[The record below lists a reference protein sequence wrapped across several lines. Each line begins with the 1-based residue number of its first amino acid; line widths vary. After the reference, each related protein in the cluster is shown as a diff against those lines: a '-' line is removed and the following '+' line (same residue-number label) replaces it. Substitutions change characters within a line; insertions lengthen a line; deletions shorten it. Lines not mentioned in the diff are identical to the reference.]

1 MNCENGCV
9 NEHRLNTIEHE
20 LDELR
25 RKSSNDNKEF
35 YNRIEFLEKE
45 NALLKRDI
53 EHIKETMDEMNEN
66 IKTLMQRPQKRY
78 DAIIASAIT
87 AVIGGII
94 GFIMSGI
101 LPM

>member
-9 NEHRLNTIEHE
+9 NEHRISTIEHE
-20 LDELR
+20 LEELR
-25 RKSSNDNKEF
+25 KKNSNDNKEF
-35 YNRIEFLEKE
+35 YNRIELLEKE
-45 NALLKRDI
+45 NALLKKDI

-66 IKTLMQRPQKRY
+66 IKTLMQQPAKRY
-78 DAIIASAIT
+78 DTIVASVITAIIG
-87 AVIGGII
+87 AVI

>member
-1 MNCENGCV
+1 MSCENGCV

-20 LDELR
+20 LDEIR

-35 YNRIEFLEKE
+35 YSRIEFLEKE

-87 AVIGGII
+87 AVIGGVI

>member
-87 AVIGGII
+87 AVIGGVI

>member
-35 YNRIEFLEKE
+35 YNRIELLEKE
-45 NALLKRDI
+45 NAVLKKDI

>member
-1 MNCENGCV
+1 MSCENGCV

-20 LDELR
+20 LDEIR

-35 YNRIEFLEKE
+35 YSRIEFLEKE
-45 NALLKRDI
+45 NALLKMDI

-87 AVIGGII
+87 AVIGGVI